1 MQLHEYQQYDA
12 TGLAT
17 LIRRREVGRA
27 DVLEAAFNAIETL
40 NPVLHAVVR
49 TRFEKARQ
57 ESRGVADDALF
68 GGVPTLSK
76 DLLMGLAGE
85 PLAFGCAAL
94 SQWCPKEDA
103 LLIQRSRA
111 AGLVI
116 VGQTATPELGLM
128 GITEPKAFPHPVNPW
143 QAGYSPGGS
152 SGGAVVAVAS
162 GMVPLALAGDGGG
175 SIRIPA
181 SYCGLFGFKPT
192 RGRVPLAPDHSEV
205 WQGAV
210 IEHAVTRSVRDSAA
224 LLEQVNGMAP
234 SGPYPV
240 PRETGYVAALA
251 SPPKRLRIAVSLG
264 KPLSHSL
271 GTQLNLEVK
280 AAVDKAAA
288 ALTEMGHEVEWCDP
302 PVDGEA
308 LADSYLTLYLGHL
321 AADLRWI
328 SQQTG
333 VPVRRLA
340 IEPSTRAIGR
350 LGGKLLAQ
358 DYELAKRYWHVAAE
372 QMSRFHQRFDALV
385 MPVTADTAP
394 KIGELYPSAAR
405 ERLMSVLAIPGAS
418 SLALKAGLLKRLAV
432 DALGRTPFTQLAN
445 LTGQPAMSVPLHI
458 AANGLPVGVQVVGRF
473 GEDKQLL
480 QLAAALEQQDV
491 WQHQL
496 PLQAFRPQSG

>member
-12 TGLAT
+12 TGLAE
-17 LIRRREVGRA
+17 LIRRREVSQEN
-27 DVLEAAFNAIETL
+27 VLEAAFNAIETL
-40 NPVLHAVVR
+40 NPILHAVVR
-49 TRFEKARQ
+49 TRFEKARK
-57 ESRGVADDALF
+57 ESRDVSDNALF
-68 GGVPTLSK
+68 SGVPTLSK

-85 PLAFGCAAL
+85 PLAFGSAAL

-143 QAGYSPGGS
+143 RAGYSPGGS
-152 SGGAVVAVAS
+152 SGGAAAAVAS
-162 GMVPLALAGDGGG
+162 GIVPLALAGDGGG

-192 RGRVPLAPDHSEV
+192 RGRVPLAPGHGEV

-251 SPPKRLRIAVSLG
+251 APPKRLRIAVSLG
-264 KPLSHSL
+264 EPLSRDL
-271 GTQLNLEVK
+271 GTQLNPEVK

-288 ALTEMGHEVEWCDP
+288 ALTDMGHEVEWCDP

-340 IEPSTRAIGR
+340 IEPATRAIGR
-350 LGGKLLAQ
+350 LGSKLLAQ
-358 DYELAKRYWHVAAE
+358 DYELAKRHWHVAAE
-372 QMSRFHQRFDALV
+372 QMSHFHQRFDALV

-394 KIGELYPSAAR
+394 QIGELYPSAAR
-405 ERLMSVLAIPGAS
+405 ERLMSMLAIPGVS

-458 AANGLPVGVQVVGRF
+458 AANGLPVGVQIVGRL

-480 QLAAALEQQDV
+480 KLAAALERHDV

-496 PLQAFRPQSG
+496 PRQAFRS

>member
-12 TGLAT
+12 TGLAE
-17 LIRRREVGRA
+17 LIRRREVSREN
-27 DVLEAAFNAIETL
+27 VLEAAFTAIETL
-40 NPVLHAVVR
+40 NPILHAVVR

-57 ESRGVADDALF
+57 ESKRVASDALF
-68 GGVPTLSK
+68 SSVPTLSK

-85 PLAFGCAAL
+85 PLAFGSAAL

-143 QAGYSPGGS
+143 RAGYSPGGS
-152 SGGAVVAVAS
+152 SGGAAAAVAS
-162 GMVPLALAGDGGG
+162 GIVPLALAGDGGG

-192 RGRVPLAPDHSEV
+192 RGRVPLAPGHSEV

-251 SPPKRLRIAVSLG
+251 APPKRLRIAVSLG
-264 KPLSHSL
+264 DPLSRDL
-271 GTQLNLEVK
+271 GTQLNPEVK

-288 ALTEMGHEVEWCDP
+288 ALTDMGHEVEWCDP

-340 IEPSTRAIGR
+340 IEPATRAIGR
-350 LGGKLLAQ
+350 LGSKLLAQ
-358 DYELAKRYWHVAAE
+358 DYELAKRHWHVAAE
-372 QMSRFHQRFDALV
+372 QMSHFHQRFDALV

-394 KIGELYPSAAR
+394 QIGELYPSAAR
-405 ERLMSVLAIPGAS
+405 ERLMSMLAIPGVS

-458 AANGLPVGVQVVGRF
+458 AANGLPVGVQIVGRF

-480 QLAAALEQQDV
+480 QLAAALEQCDV

-496 PLQAFRPQSG
+496 PRQAFRS

>member
-1 MQLHEYQQYDA
+1 MQSHEYQQYDA
-12 TGLAT
+12 TGLAE
-17 LIRRREVGRA
+17 LIRRREVSRA
-27 DVLEAAFNAIETL
+27 DVLETAFKAIETL
-40 NPVLHAVVR
+40 NPVLNAVVR
-49 TRFEKARQ
+49 TRFEKARH
-57 ESRGVADDALF
+57 ESERVADDTLF

-85 PLAFGCAAL
+85 PLASGCAAL
-94 SQWCPKEDA
+94 TQWRPKEDSP
-103 LLIQRSRA
+103 IIHRSKA
-111 AGLVI
+111 AGLVVI
-116 VGQTATPELGLM
+116 GQTATPELGLM

-143 QAGYSPGGS
+143 RKGYSPGGS
-152 SGGAVVAVAS
+152 SGGAAVAVAS
-162 GMVPLALAGDGGG
+162 GIVPLALAGDGGG

-192 RGRVPLAPDHSEV
+192 RGRMPLDPSHGEV

-210 IEHAVTRSVRDSAA
+210 IEHALTRSVRDSAA
-224 LLEQVNGMAP
+224 LLEKVNGMAP

-240 PRETGYVAALA
+240 RSETGFVTILA
-251 SPPKRLRIAVSLG
+251 SSPKRLRIAVSLG
-264 KPLSHSL
+264 EPLSRGL
-271 GTQLNLEVK
+271 GTQLSSEVK
-280 AAVDKAAA
+280 TAVNKAAA

-333 VPVRRLA
+333 VPTHRLA

-350 LGGKLLAQ
+350 LGSKLLAQ
-358 DYELAKRYWHVAAE
+358 DYELAKRHWHVAAE

-394 KIGELYPSAAR
+394 EIGELYPSAAR

-445 LTGQPAMSVPLHI
+445 LTGQPAMSVPLHM
-458 AANGLPVGVQVVGRF
+458 AANGLPIGVQIVGRF

-480 QLAAALEQQDV
+480 QLAAALERHDA
-491 WQHQL
+491 WQHRL
-496 PLQAFRPQSG
+496 PLQAFRS

>member
-1 MQLHEYQQYDA
+1 MQLYEYQQYDA
-12 TGLAT
+12 IGLAE
-17 LIRRREVGRA
+17 LIQRREVSQTE
-27 DVLEAAFNAIETL
+27 VLEAAFNAIETL
-40 NPVLHAVVR
+40 DPGLHAVVR

-57 ESRGVADDALF
+57 ESERLAVDTLF
-68 GGVPTLSK
+68 AGVPTLSK

-85 PLAFGCAAL
+85 PLAFGSAAL
-94 SQWCPKEDA
+94 AQWCPKEDA

-111 AGLVI
+111 AGLVV

-128 GITEPKAFPHPVNPW
+128 GITEPRAFPHPVNPW
-143 QAGYSPGGS
+143 RAGYSPGGS
-152 SGGAVVAVAS
+152 SGGAAVAVAS
-162 GMVPLALAGDGGG
+162 GIVPLALAGDGGG

-181 SYCGLFGFKPT
+181 SYCGLFGFKPS
-192 RGRVPLAPDHSEV
+192 RGRVPGGPDHGEV

-210 IEHAVTRSVRDSAA
+210 IEHALTRSVRDSAA

-240 PRETGYVAALA
+240 RREAGHLAALA

-264 KPLSHSL
+264 EPLSRRL
-271 GTQLNLEVK
+271 GTRLNPEVNV
-280 AAVDKAAA
+280 AVEKAAA
-288 ALTEMGHEVEWCDP
+288 ALTAMGHTVEWCDP

-308 LADSYLTLYLGHL
+308 LADSYLTLYLGHV
-321 AADLRWI
+321 AADLGWI

-333 VPVRRLA
+333 VPVRQLA

-350 LGGKLLAQ
+350 LGGKLLAR
-358 DYELAKRYWHVAAE
+358 DYELAKRYWHVAAAK
-372 QMSRFHQRFDALV
+372 MSRFHQCFDALV

-394 KIGELYPSAAR
+394 KVGELYPSAAR
-405 ERLMSVLAIPGAS
+405 ERLMSLLAIPGMS

-458 AANGLPVGVQVVGRF
+458 AANGLPVGVQVVGRL

-480 QLAAALEQQDV
+480 QLAAALEQDDA
-491 WQHQL
+491 WQRHL
-496 PLQAFRPQSG
+496 PLQAFRPQAG